1 MYLRKLKINNFR
13 KFQNLK
19 VEFTKGLNLLV
30 GENDA
35 GKTAIV
41 DAIKYVLNTQSLDY
55 IRPSYEDFFNSSG
68 PFEILCQLG
77 KIKNTKGH
85 EYENR
90 DRCRAIC

>member
-35 GKTAIV
+35 GK
-41 DAIKYVLNTQSLDY
+41 
-55 IRPSYEDFFNSSG
+55 
-68 PFEILCQLG
+68 QLLLMQ
-77 KIKNTKGH
+77 
-85 EYENR
+85 
-90 DRCRAIC
+90 

>member
-1 MYLRKLKINNFR
+1 MDKLPQRDDLIYKEIW
-13 KFQNLK
+13 K
-19 VEFTKGLNLLV
+19 
-30 GENDA
+30 
-35 GKTAIV
+35 
-41 DAIKYVLNTQSLDY
+41 
-55 IRPSYEDFFNSSG
+55 G

>member
-1 MYLRKLKINNFR
+1 MSKENKPLSKL
-13 KFQNLK
+13 
-19 VEFTKGLNLLV
+19 
-30 GENDA
+30 
-35 GKTAIV
+35 
-41 DAIKYVLNTQSLDY
+41 
-55 IRPSYEDFFNSSG
+55 G

>member
-1 MYLRKLKINNFR
+1 MIGYIHKFKFKIAS
-13 KFQNLK
+13 LPLS
-19 VEFTKGLNLLV
+19 GLNFAYL
-30 GENDA
+30 
-35 GKTAIV
+35 K
-41 DAIKYVLNTQSLDY
+41 
-55 IRPSYEDFFNSSG
+55 G

>member
-1 MYLRKLKINNFR
+1 MYLKSLNLNNFR
-13 KFQNLK
+13 KFQNLQ

-55 IRPSYEDFFNSSG
+55 IRPSYEDFFNSSDDESHRTENFYIECI
-68 PFEILCQLG
+68 FEDLKSLCL
-77 KIKNTKGH
+77 KF
-85 EYENR
+85 
-90 DRCRAIC
+90 